1 MAPFM
6 DRDKVIFLE
15 VVEVHFHKNDLYWTR
30 FPSIIRR
37 TRLQTS
43 SQYCRTKR
51 CGVCISCLSGTRNT
65 VICFATFTLP
75 VLFGLLQVTKPS
87 AQIGFIRFVLIPL
100 FEALGQLFPVLEVT
114 YFFVFLF
121 MDFTLQRL
129 ITGFTY

>member
-51 CGVCISCLSGTRNT
+51 CGVCISCLSGTRK
-65 VICFATFTLP
+65 VSFA
-75 VLFGLLQVTKPS
+75 LLHSRYQFCLDCCRS
-87 AQIGFIRFVLIPL
+87 LNRPL
-100 FEALGQLFPVLEVT
+100 
-114 YFFVFLF
+114 
-121 MDFTLQRL
+121 R
-129 ITGFTY
+129 

>member
-1 MAPFM
+1 MYWLPFGNP
-6 DRDKVIFLE
+6 K
-15 VVEVHFHKNDLYWTR
+15 
-30 FPSIIRR
+30 S
-37 TRLQTS
+37 
-43 SQYCRTKR
+43 
-51 CGVCISCLSGTRNT
+51 